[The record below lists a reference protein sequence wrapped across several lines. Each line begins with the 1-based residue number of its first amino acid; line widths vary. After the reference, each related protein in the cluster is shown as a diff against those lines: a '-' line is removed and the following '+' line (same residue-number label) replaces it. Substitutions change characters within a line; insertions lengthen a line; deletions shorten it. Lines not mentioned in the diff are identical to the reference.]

1 MPALL
6 DDPDLER
13 KEVPLP
19 VYPDRFEVIAGEIV
33 EIPEMGAYSSAVGMS
48 ACKKLVAYEFAS
60 QRGRTFMDM
69 TIRVPLDED
78 ESRERRPDVCFVSYE
93 RWPAEKP
100 IPYSGNALEFLPELA
115 VEVASP
121 SDSGDKLFDKADE
134 YLRGG
139 VRVVW
144 LIYPLSKVGMIF
156 ETGRDVRVVRNG
168 GSLDGGTVFPDLTVP
183 LAGLFPPV
191 INE

>member
-1 MPALL
+1 MPGLL
-6 DDPDLER
+6 DDRVIE
-13 KEVPLP
+13 EVPLP
-19 VYPDRFEVIAGEIV
+19 VYPDRFEVIDGEIV
-33 EIPEMGAYSSAVGMS
+33 EIPEIGAYSSAVGNS
-48 ACKKLVAYEFAS
+48 TRDRLYDYSREKKT
-60 QRGRTFMDM
+60 GRVFMDLS
-69 TIRVPLDED
+69 IRVPLEED
-78 ESRERRPDVCFVSYE
+78 ESRERRLDVCFVSFE

-100 IPYSGNALEFLPELA
+100 IPYSGNALAFLPELV

-121 SDSGDKLFDKADE
+121 HDSGDQLFDKADE

-156 ETGRDVRVVRNG
+156 EAGKDVRVVRNG
-168 GSLDGGTVFPDLTVP
+168 GSLDGGTAFPDLTVP

-191 INE
+191 ITD